1 MSRPVANF
9 LLAQVLVAG
18 VVIAALFLNSGP
30 AIVAG
35 GQFTP
40 TPTGTV
46 FPTPTPTV
54 TPTPTATPTPTV
66 TPTPTPTPTP
76 GPGPTAVNDTYAT
89 PYGVTLTVAAAGVL
103 GNDLPNGGG
112 TMSATLVAA
121 PAFGSLSLNANGG
134 FTYVPTCVGVHTFT
148 YRAANTLGVSNVA
161 TAAITLPAAGGVQPQ
176 CGLYV
181 ASVSGNN
188 VTLRWDRPAIGPVP
202 TGFQVA
208 GGVAPGQTLAAIPT
222 GSRFPIFSLV
232 APTGSFFVRTNS
244 FDGALASVPSNEVP
258 LHVNVPVPPSAP
270 ADLVGL
276 ANGAGLTLAWRNTF
290 GGAPAS
296 SLLLD
301 VTGSIATTLPLGV
314 TDGFAYPT
322 VPPGT
327 YTFRL
332 RAANAAGVS
341 AASNPV
347 TLSFP
352 TACSGAPNPPSRFL
366 AYNVGNVVTVVWE
379 PAPSGSAPTGYV
391 LEVSGAF
398 SGAFPTAARTLSGTV
413 GAGTYSLRVR
423 ALNACGASA
432 FTAAQSITVP

>member
-1 MSRPVANF
+1 MAVSRTCRHASACTP
-9 LLAQVLVAG
+9 
-18 VVIAALFLNSGP
+18 SR
-30 AIVAG
+30 IVR
-35 GQFTP
+35 P
-40 TPTGTV
+40 TPS
-46 FPTPTPTV
+46 
-54 TPTPTATPTPTV
+54 A
-66 TPTPTPTPTP
+66 
-76 GPGPTAVNDTYAT
+76 
-89 PYGVTLTVAAAGVL
+89 
-103 GNDLPNGGG
+103 
-112 TMSATLVAA
+112 SATWPPPPSPCRHLEGCSRRVVC
-121 PAFGSLSLNANGG
+121 
-134 FTYVPTCVGVHTFT
+134 TW
-148 YRAANTLGVSNVA
+148 
-161 TAAITLPAAGGVQPQ
+161 
-176 CGLYV
+176 

-244 FDGALASVPSNEVP
+244 FDGALASVASNEVP

-270 ADLVGL
+270 GDLVGL
-276 ANGAGLTLAWRNTF
+276 ANGSGLTLAWRNTF
-290 GGAPAS
+290 GGAPPS

-352 TACSGAPNPPSRFL
+352 ARVQWHAEPAVSVPRLQRRQRRDRGVGPGAHRQCPHGLRARGGWRILRRVSHHGSHVEWRSGSRHLQPPRAGTECLRRQRFHGRS
-366 AYNVGNVVTVVWE
+366 VDHG
-379 PAPSGSAPTGYV
+379 APSGSPGHATCGPSLPGTWSSNCS
-391 LEVSGAF
+391 ESR
-398 SGAFPTAARTLSGTV
+398 PTASRRRGRQVSRITDTARRRRSACSPVASCSGS
-413 GAGTYSLRVR
+413 ARPL
-423 ALNACGASA
+423 ACCRTTPWAPASA
-432 FTAAQSITVP
+432 RAR